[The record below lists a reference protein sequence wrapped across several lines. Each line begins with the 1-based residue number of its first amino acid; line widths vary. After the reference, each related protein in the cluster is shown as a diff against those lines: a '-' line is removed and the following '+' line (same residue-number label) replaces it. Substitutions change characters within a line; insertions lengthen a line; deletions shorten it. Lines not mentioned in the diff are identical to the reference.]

1 MNEQE
6 IASNMTFWMWVLSGI
21 SGVITT
27 LIGIIFYFTHS
38 KIDGAYARIDSHEE
52 EVKGEMM
59 KNDRDHRE
67 FWQQF
72 KEAAKDRESHC
83 ISRTEYEK
91 DIKHTADSI
100 TEMKGFMKDMSENM
114 KTMSNLIIKHMAKD
128 S

>member
-1 MNEQE
+1 M
-6 IASNMTFWMWVLSGI
+6 SFWMWVLSGV
-21 SGVITT
+21 SGVISG
-27 LIGIIFYFTHS
+27 LILIIYKAIH
-38 KIDGAYARIDSHEE
+38 KRIDDHEE

-59 KNDRDHRE
+59 KNDRDHKE

-72 KEAAKDRESHC
+72 KEAAKERETHC
-83 ISRTEYEK
+83 ISRAEYEK